1 MTRSKQFNFTQRGV
15 AGLPDHDPQSRAKS
29 TEYSDTA
36 VQGLRLVVGKGG
48 RWFAFRYTLASGR
61 ARYARIGTFPALG
74 VAEARAEALEMR
86 AVVDR
91 GGDPLDERDR
101 LKAMPTFGEFF
112 IQEYLPFS
120 RQVKRSAKDDES
132 KFRLHLEKKF
142 GALRLSAITPRD
154 IQLHHAAMKA
164 QLTPGTANRHLALL
178 SAVFRKAVEWGR
190 LERSPVSGIKAF
202 KEDNV
207 VQNFLSADQLA
218 RLFAAL
224 DADRNRT
231 AAAALKLL
239 ALTGVRR
246 EEALQAEWRHVDLER
261 GQWWLARTKAGK
273 GRWVMLNEAAK
284 ALLAGLPSRGASPW
298 VFPGR
303 EDDKPIVNVRKTL
316 ERGLAAA
323 GLAHARIHDLRHA
336 FASVAINQGAT
347 LYEVMHLLGHASS
360 QVTQRYAHQA
370 DQGLRRASQAVANV
384 IGAAMVEAGKEV
396 EKEGSPA

>member
-1 MTRSKQFNFTQRGV
+1 M
-15 AGLPDHDPQSRAKS
+15 
-29 TEYSDTA
+29 
-36 VQGLRLVVGKGG
+36 
-48 RWFAFRYTLASGR
+48 
-61 ARYARIGTFPALG
+61 
-74 VAEARAEALEMR
+74 
-86 AVVDR
+86 
-91 GGDPLDERDR
+91 
-101 LKAMPTFGEFF
+101 
-112 IQEYLPFS
+112 
-120 RQVKRSAKDDES
+120 KRSAKDDES
-132 KFRLHLEKKF
+132 KFRLYLKDKF

-154 IQLHHAAMKA
+154 IQLHHAEMKA
-164 QLTPGTANRHLALL
+164 KLTPGTANRHLALL

-239 ALTGVRR
+239 ALTEVRR

-303 EDDKPIVNVRKTL
+303 EDDRPIVNVRKTL

-370 DQGLRRASQAVANV
+370 DQGLRRASQAVA
-384 IGAAMVEAGKEV
+384 
-396 EKEGSPA
+396 KEGSPA